1 MSDRDEPS
9 PLKDLDDRL
18 SRLRRHEGR
27 ERSKSRGMA
36 DARSG
41 LGFAMRI
48 GVELVAAL
56 AVGTGIGVLL
66 DRWLGTAPWLMLVF
80 FVLGSAAGV
89 LNVYRVMSGLGGAVG
104 LGHATRRKAG
114 RKNGD
119 SDAERR

>member
-1 MSDRDEPS
+1 MNDRDEPS

-18 SRLRRHEGR
+18 ARLWQHEGR
-27 ERSKSRGMA
+27 DRSKSRGMV

-41 LGFAMRI
+41 LGLAMRI

-66 DRWLGTAPWLMLVF
+66 DGWLGTAPWLMVVF
-80 FVLGSAAGV
+80 FVLGSAAGI
-89 LNVYRVMSGLGGAVG
+89 LNVYRAMSGLGGAVG
-104 LGHATRRKAG
+104 LGHATRRKARG
-114 RKNGD
+114 RTGN